1 MSNWDG
7 TKWVADAPPV
17 PKPAGR
23 VKRIAA
29 ATLEASLVVALTFG
43 LIAGSAFA
51 AKGGNGGGGGKPGGG
66 GGHGGGGNT
75 GGSGTISAPVNL
87 TDSVLSHGDRIRFNV
102 STTSTSEPWVR
113 LYCYQ
118 GGALVAQGSE
128 GYFERSLDD
137 GVFGLS
143 SPSWASGAADCTAK
157 LTKPDGS
164 VLATTSFHVDA

>member
-7 TKWVADAPPV
+7 TKWVADTPPV
-17 PKPAGR
+17 PKSASR
-23 VKRIAA
+23 MKRIAA

-43 LIAGSAFA
+43 LIAGSVFA
-51 AKGGNGGGGGKPGGG
+51 AKGGEKGKPG

-75 GGSGTISAPVNL
+75 GGSGTISAPVLIDTADTVVN
-87 TDSVLSHGDRIRFNV
+87 HGDRIRFNV
-102 STTSTSEPWVR
+102 STSSTTEPWVR

-118 GGALVAQGSE
+118 GGTLVAQGSE

-137 GVFGLS
+137 GVFGLY
-143 SPSWASGAADCTAK
+143 SPMWASGAADCTAK

-164 VLATTSFHVDA
+164 VLATTNFHVDA

>member
-1 MSNWDG
+1 MSYWDG
-7 TKWVADAPPV
+7 TKWVADTPPV
-17 PKPAGR
+17 PKSASR

-29 ATLEASLVVALTFG
+29 ATLEASLVTALTFG

-87 TDSVLSHGDRIRFNV
+87 TDSVLSHGDRISFNV
-102 STTSTSEPWVR
+102 SSSVAEPWVR
-113 LYCYQ
+113 LSCYQ
-118 GGALVAQGSE
+118 GGTLVAQGSE

-137 GVFGLS
+137 GVFGLY
-143 SPSWASGAADCTAK
+143 SPMWASGAADCTAK
-157 LTKPDGS
+157 LTTPTGS

>member
-7 TKWVADAPPV
+7 KNWVADAPPAAAA
-17 PKPAGR
+17 PAKPASRTKR
-23 VKRIAA
+23 VAA
-29 ATLEASLVVALTFG
+29 AALEAALITALTFG

-51 AKGGNGGGGGKPGGG
+51 GKGGTHGKPGGG
-66 GGHGGGGNT
+66 GGGGST

-87 TDSVLSHGDRIRFNV
+87 SDSALSYADRIRFDV
-102 STTSTSEPWVR
+102 TSSVSEPWVK

-118 GGALVAQGSE
+118 GGTLVAQGSE

-137 GVFGLS
+137 GVFGLY
-143 SPSWASGAADCTAK
+143 SPMWTGGGADCTAK
-157 LTKPDGS
+157 LTTPAGS